1 MDRGHAGCHGP
12 DGEVMILIADF
23 FLDAISIYT
32 VFLPI
37 LIPVMASFGWD
48 PVWFGVVVTLNLAI
62 CTITPPIAVNLY
74 VASNISGASMEE
86 VSRWVL
92 PFFAALMVVLVL
104 VMFIPA
110 LSLWLPDTL
119 GIR

>member
-1 MDRGHAGCHGP
+1 
-12 DGEVMILIADF
+12 MILIADF

-62 CTITPPIAVNLY
+62 FTITPPIAVNLY